1 TWSDV
6 ETPGPVFDRP
16 LSECTPDEI
25 LTECLTQCGLDKS
38 NVLGWR
44 IDHELKHLDEAEYE
58 KVASEL
64 PPHLVSAPA
73 RGQRMVNFS
82 PLTVLMPG
90 ARHRSPGICTSVPNL
105 LLAGEVIY
113 SPDLT
118 LFVPTMEKAACSGY
132 LAARQIMNMV
142 ASHAAPLR
150 IDFRDPA
157 PFAVLRRVDRW
168 FWSRRRRPP
177 DRSTFAT
184 PPTAMPAPS
193 HLTDV
198 DRSAS

>member
-1 TWSDV
+1 M
-6 ETPGPVFDRP
+6 
-16 LSECTPDEI
+16 
-25 LTECLTQCGLDKS
+25 TECLTQCGLDKS

-150 IDFRDPA
+150 IDFRDP
-157 PFAVLRRVDRW
+157 PHLRFCGGWTDGFGAAADDRQTGRHLQPHQPPC
-168 FWSRRRRPP
+168 RRR
-177 DRSTFAT
+177 AT
-184 PPTAMPAPS
+184 
-193 HLTDV
+193 
-198 DRSAS
+198 

>member
-1 TWSDV
+1 M

-90 ARHRSPGICTSVPNL
+90 ARHRSRVFAPQC
-105 LLAGEVIY
+105 
-113 SPDLT
+113 LT
-118 LFVPTMEKAACSGY
+118 FC
-132 LAARQIMNMV
+132 
-142 ASHAAPLR
+142 
-150 IDFRDPA
+150 
-157 PFAVLRRVDRW
+157 
-168 FWSRRRRPP
+168 
-177 DRSTFAT
+177 
-184 PPTAMPAPS
+184 
-193 HLTDV
+193 
-198 DRSAS
+198 

>member
-1 TWSDV
+1 M
-6 ETPGPVFDRP
+6 RP
-16 LSECTPDEI
+16 
-25 LTECLTQCGLDKS
+25 DKS